1 MKNKRTV
8 AIFLMLIGIFI
19 IVLGIIFIFTLN
31 NNKNKNNDNSIT
43 LGKVKILLENDYII
57 SQAIYGIPTTKDIPN
72 VTIDNVAYNLVD
84 DNNITTIESL
94 QKLINRTYADDLLEN
109 SMVDLNKY
117 NTYVEI
123 EKKLYVNINSK
134 CSIDK
139 LDNKITLGNETD
151 DEITV
156 NVNNKNI
163 TVIKDA
169 NIYKL
174 KDSAYQCKQ

>member
-1 MKNKRTV
+1 MKNKKTS
-8 AIFLMLIGIFI
+8 AIFLILIGIFV
-19 IVLGIIFIFTLN
+19 IVLGIIFIFPSN
-31 NNKNKNNDNSIT
+31 NNNDKNDDNSIT
-43 LGKVKILLENDYII
+43 LEKVKTLLENDYII
-57 SQAIYGIPTTKDIPN
+57 SKALYGIPVTKDVPN
-72 VTIDNVAYNLVD
+72 VTIDNAVYNLVD

-94 QKLINRTYADDLLEN
+94 QKLINRTYTDDLLEN
-109 SMVDLNKY
+109 SMVDFNKY
-117 NTYVEI
+117 NAYVEI

-139 LDNKITLGNETD
+139 FDNKITLSNETD

-156 NVNNKNI
+156 NVNNKTI

-174 KDSAYQCKQ
+174 KDSAYQCE